1 MYLIHCEY
9 KLCATVQ
16 SFIKSLWYK
25 SLMWLRQSLKITAIP
40 WKKIITENRTLN
52 SSAGSEIK
60 LNLHL
65 QKQCSVLQCIPNDG
79 KTKQTWKIVLKS
91 SSYQVPGVKR
101 KEKTWKETWMYPG
114 GWKMGLK

>member
-1 MYLIHCEY
+1 MTILEDNSN
-9 KLCATVQ
+9 T
-16 SFIKSLWYK
+16 
-25 SLMWLRQSLKITAIP
+25 M
-40 WKKIITENRTLN
+40 KKKYIIIENRTLN

-114 GWKMGLK
+114 G